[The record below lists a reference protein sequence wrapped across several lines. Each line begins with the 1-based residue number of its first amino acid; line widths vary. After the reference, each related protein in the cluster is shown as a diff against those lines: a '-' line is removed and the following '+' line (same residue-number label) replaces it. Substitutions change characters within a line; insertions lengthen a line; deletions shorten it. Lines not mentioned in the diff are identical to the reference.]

1 MYIIYMLYIHIYNVY
16 NIYMLYIYKHIYIY
30 IYIYIHIYIGGKH
43 PINSRTTFSPN
54 PHLEEA
60 QLGFLSLHLHMF
72 RTELHAHTPLE
83 QPKCYILLESVC
95 YLFVTYC
102 HELRNRES

>member
-16 NIYMLYIYKHIYIY
+16 NIYMLYIYKHIYV
-30 IYIYIHIYIGGKH
+30 YIYIHIYIGGKH

-102 HELRNRES
+102 HELHDRES

>member
-16 NIYMLYIYKHIYIY
+16 ICYIYTNIYIY
-30 IYIYIHIYIGGKH
+30 IYIYIYIGGKH

-60 QLGFLSLHLHMF
+60 QLGFLSLHLHMI

-83 QPKCYILLESVC
+83 QFK
-95 YLFVTYC
+95 
-102 HELRNRES
+102 